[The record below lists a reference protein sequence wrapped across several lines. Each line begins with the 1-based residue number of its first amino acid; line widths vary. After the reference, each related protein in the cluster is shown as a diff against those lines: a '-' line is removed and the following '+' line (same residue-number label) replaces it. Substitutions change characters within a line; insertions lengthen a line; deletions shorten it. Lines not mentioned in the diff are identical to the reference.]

1 MTLSK
6 LWIGLLLLL
15 SASSFSL
22 ELSPLRQPPYT
33 GDLDVIKEKNV
44 LRVLVSADLGFY
56 YIEGGEPKGIGAEL
70 LAHFEKELRKLKPK
84 LNIQIIPVSRD
95 ELLPS
100 LEQGLGDLVVANLTI
115 TDARKKLVDFSDPAI
130 TGIEEWVITNKK
142 TPAMTK
148 IEQLSGKEIWVR
160 ASSSYFE
167 SIQVLNK
174 QLNKKAYHQWW
185 CTLLKRRCKTMNW

>member
-84 LNIQIIPVSRD
+84 LNIQIIPVSHCD

-142 TPAMTK
+142 
-148 IEQLSGKEIWVR
+148 
-160 ASSSYFE
+160 
-167 SIQVLNK
+167 
-174 QLNKKAYHQWW
+174 HQQ
-185 CTLLKRRCKTMNW
+185 